1 MIFTPLFPQD
11 AACGVF
17 STDGIMPMSK
27 KQAKKEAAVRAEEER
42 ERMERELMDGV
53 PRLNI
58 GALFLP
64 PVWGPAHGL
73 WVAIVFYPL
82 WLVADTCFVNAFAD
96 RTPLAVV
103 LGAIVLVALT
113 AVTFAFA
120 GATQKY
126 ALMRALSMGVSKEAY
141 LKRQRVWAA
150 VSVLV
155 GLVMIGAATY
165 YNVFLNP
172 RLAGVF
178 V

>member
-1 MIFTPLFPQD
+1 
-11 AACGVF
+11 
-17 STDGIMPMSK
+17 MSK
-27 KQAKKEAAVRAEEER
+27 KQAKKEAAVRADEER
-42 ERMERELMDGV
+42 EHMKRELMDGV

-64 PVWGPAHGL
+64 PIWGPAHGL

-82 WLVADTCFVNAFAD
+82 WLVSDTCFVNAFAE
-96 RTPLAVV
+96 RTPLAVT
-103 LGAIVLVALT
+103 LGAIVFVALT

-120 GATQKY
+120 AATQKY
-126 ALMRALSMGVSKEAY
+126 ALLRALSMGVSKEAY
-141 LKRQRVWAA
+141 LKRQRIWAV
-150 VSVLV
+150 VSVII

-178 V
+178 A

>member
-1 MIFTPLFPQD
+1 
-11 AACGVF
+11 
-17 STDGIMPMSK
+17 MSK
-27 KQAKKEAAVRAEEER
+27 KQAKKEAAARADEER
-42 ERMERELMDGV
+42 EHMKRELMDGV

-64 PVWGPAHGL
+64 PIWGPAHGL

-82 WLVADTCFVNAFAD
+82 WLVSDTCFVNAFAE
-96 RTPLAVV
+96 RTPLAVT

-120 GATQKY
+120 AATQKY
-126 ALMRALSMGVSKEAY
+126 ALLRALSMGVSKEAY
-141 LKRQRVWAA
+141 LKRQRIWAVA
-150 VSVLV
+150 SVII

-178 V
+178 A